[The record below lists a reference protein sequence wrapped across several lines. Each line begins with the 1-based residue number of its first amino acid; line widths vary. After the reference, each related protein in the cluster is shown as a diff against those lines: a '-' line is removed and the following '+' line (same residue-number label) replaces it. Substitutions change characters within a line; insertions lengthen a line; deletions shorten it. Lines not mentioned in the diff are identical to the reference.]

1 MNIRYE
7 DFEQLSI
14 ADLPGLLP
22 DLSFGKNFL
31 YHLDR
36 CNIILYVVDVTRE
49 NPVRQYEDMKNIL
62 LDFDE
67 NLVKAKPS
75 ILIANKIDVL
85 EKDDPKELK
94 EKLDNLRRNSNL
106 IVAPVSAL
114 NKINLKKFLKIF
126 RDLHDNTIKE
136 TNS

>member
-1 MNIRYE
+1 MNVRYE

-49 NPVRQYEDMKNIL
+49 NPVKQFEDMQNIL

-94 EKLDNLRRNSNL
+94 EKLDDLRRNSNL
-106 IVAPVSAL
+106 IV
-114 NKINLKKFLKIF
+114 
-126 RDLHDNTIKE
+126 D
-136 TNS
+136 